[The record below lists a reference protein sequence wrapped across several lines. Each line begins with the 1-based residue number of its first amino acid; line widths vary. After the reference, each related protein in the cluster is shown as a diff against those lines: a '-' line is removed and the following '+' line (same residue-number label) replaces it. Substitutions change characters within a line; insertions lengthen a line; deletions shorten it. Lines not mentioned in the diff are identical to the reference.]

1 MKSVSSAMVFRTRH
15 WPEQLVDNFST
26 FNSINQKL
34 LHAQGAA
41 LRHVPIRIY
50 LPSSAPVSGDSEP
63 SPGSLRVVQS
73 LIAPSLAS
81 REPHTLGHALHDLL
95 PSLFPSKRTVVLARA
110 VLHGA
115 VLPLTAPVE
124 EMMRG
129 AAYAD
134 GWVHLN
140 VVMMG

>member
-1 MKSVSSAMVFRTRH
+1 MAFTYKSVDDLSK
-15 WPEQLVDNFST
+15 
-26 FNSINQKL
+26 FNAINQKL
-34 LHAQGAA
+34 LYGQGAS

-50 LPSSAPVSGDSEP
+50 LPSSAPGNGECDAK
-63 SPGSLRVVQS
+63 SPGSLKVIQS

-81 REPHTLGHALHDLL
+81 REQQTLGHALHDLL
-95 PSLFPSKRTVVLARA
+95 PSLFPSRRTVVLARA

-124 EMMRG
+124 EVMRA

-134 GWVHLN
+134 GWVHLS
-140 VVMMG
+140 VVMMA